1 MKTGKNIFAKVTLL
15 NKGQDEHPNRKL
27 GKGSGV
33 NRKFTRGN
41 ANAKN
46 FTFTNN
52 KRKTNETN
60 AILFSTYPTE
70 EWPGSPRV
78 WKHN

>member
-15 NKGQDEHPNRKL
+15 NKGQDEPPNRKL

-33 NRKFTRGN
+33 NGKFTRGN

-52 KRKTNETN
+52 KENKTNQRN
-60 AILFSTYPTE
+60 MILHLSDWQTMTKVSYSAE
-70 EWPGSPRV
+70 A
-78 WKHN
+78 